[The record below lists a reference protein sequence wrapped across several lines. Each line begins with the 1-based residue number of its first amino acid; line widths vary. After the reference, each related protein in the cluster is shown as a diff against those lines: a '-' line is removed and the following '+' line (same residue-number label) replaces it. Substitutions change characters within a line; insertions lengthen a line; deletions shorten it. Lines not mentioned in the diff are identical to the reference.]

1 MEGEEEMKLR
11 QISVLFIRGV
21 LYFTAR
27 WLSLRL
33 VYLAMDIY
41 ARLKFLL
48 GYYAEYMRNVLYFFP
63 GLSDNAAR
71 HLARGLLISQYK
83 YTVDF
88 LFCGR
93 LPEKKLAGMSIPEG
107 LDYLDKGLA
116 LGHGVIFFS
125 LHSEQVPVVLYLAGR
140 GYPINV
146 SIWGRTANIAKHVFG
161 NHFSVVSS
169 FEEMKQCLNRN
180 EVLTITIDGIQGKHP
195 VEVNFLGKKTL
206 FSPGIILLAKE
217 TGAKVYPVVPWR
229 QKDGKI
235 RFSVHRN
242 IDLDHLNLE
251 NSDGIRE
258 GMQKCVDFFEP
269 YVIENPA
276 RYFYI
281 FRIERKIE
289 YFQ

>member
-1 MEGEEEMKLR
+1 M
-11 QISVLFIRGV
+11 

-27 WLSLRL
+27 WLPLRL
-33 VYLAMDIY
+33 VYLAMDFY

-48 GYYAEYMRNVLYFFP
+48 GDYAEYMRNVTYFFP
-63 GLSDNAAR
+63 GLSDDAAR

-83 YTVDF
+83 TSVDF

-93 LPEKKLAGMSIPEG
+93 LPEKKLAGMSIPKG
-107 LDYLDKGLA
+107 LDNLDKGLA

-125 LHSEQVPVVLYLAGR
+125 MHSESVPIPFYLAGR

-146 SIWGRTANIAKHVFG
+146 SIWGRIASITKNVFG
-161 NHFSVVSS
+161 NHFSTVSS

-180 EVLTITIDGIQGKHP
+180 EILLIFIDGMQGKHP
-195 VEVNFLGKKTL
+195 IEANFLGKKAL

-217 TGAKVYPVVPWR
+217 TGATVIPFVASR

-235 RFSVHRN
+235 RFAVHRK
-242 IDLDHLNLE
+242 IDLDYLNLE
-251 NSDGIRE
+251 NSDGVRE
-258 GMQKCVDFFEP
+258 EMQKCVDFFEP

-281 FRIERKIE
+281 FRIERKIK
-289 YFQ
+289 YFRD